1 MPKAKEE
8 PCLRFHALIDK
19 VWRADFLM
27 EAWAQVRRN
36 GGSAGVDGETVK
48 IVESYGVDRW
58 LGNWRWDLKDGTY
71 KPKPVRQV
79 LIPKKQ
85 PGKFR
90 PVGIPLH
97 QGSGGPDVSHARAD
111 ADLRGRSTARTVRLQ
126 AGAECPRRDKTRA
139 SPPV

>member
-1 MPKAKEE
+1 MLHAKAKEE
-8 PCLRFHALIDK
+8 PGLRFHALIDK

-48 IVESYGVDRW
+48 SVESYGVDRW
-58 LGNWRWDLKDGTY
+58 LGELARDLKDGTY

-85 PGKFR
+85 PGSSGRWAF
-90 PVGIPLH
+90 PASGI
-97 QGSGGPDVSHARAD
+97 GW
-111 ADLRGRSTARTVRLQ
+111 
-126 AGAECPRRDKTRA
+126 PRRQPC
-139 SPPV
+139 SC